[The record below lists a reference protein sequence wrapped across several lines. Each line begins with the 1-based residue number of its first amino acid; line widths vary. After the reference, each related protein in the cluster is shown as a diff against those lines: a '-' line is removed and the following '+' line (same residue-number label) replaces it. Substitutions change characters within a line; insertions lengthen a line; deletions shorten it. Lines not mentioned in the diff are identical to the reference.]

1 MKRPWNRTDQPVYSI
16 ASRFENRSNMHII
29 SYVSAISMEPKLY
42 ACAVY
47 KSTLTLELLQSS
59 KTCVLQ
65 LLSCTQ
71 ERLVPVLGKRSG
83 YDFDKLTWLNQRHLL
98 TEWNGFA
105 VLKDA
110 LAWIQL
116 DLFQEVDTGGDHVL
130 MIGRVV
136 RWKNQQP
143 GTPLGLDQLRGRGLI
158 RG

>member
-16 ASRFENRSNMHII
+16 ASRFGNQSNMHII

-47 KSTLTLELLQSS
+47 KNTFTLELLKASG
-59 KTCVLQ
+59 TCVLQ

-83 YDFDKLTWLNQRHLL
+83 YDFDKINWLNQRNLL
-98 TEWNGFA
+98 TEWNGYF
-105 VLKDA
+105 VLADA

-116 DLFQEVDTGGDHVL
+116 EFIQEIDPGGDHIL
-130 MIGRVV
+130 MIGKVV
-136 RWKNQQP
+136 RWKNQQE
-143 GTPLGLDQLRGRGLI
+143 GKPLALDQLRERGLI